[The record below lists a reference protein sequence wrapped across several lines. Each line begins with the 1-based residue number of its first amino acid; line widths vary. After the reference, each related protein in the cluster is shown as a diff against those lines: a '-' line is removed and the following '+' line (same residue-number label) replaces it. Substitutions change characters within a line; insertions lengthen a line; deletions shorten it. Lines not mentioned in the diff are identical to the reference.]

1 MLNIADSA
9 ITKMK
14 PTLAE
19 IGDDPPPPVG
29 WNTLGCLLFKL
40 QLQPI
45 FERLA

>member
-19 IGDDPPPPVG
+19 IGDDPHPVG